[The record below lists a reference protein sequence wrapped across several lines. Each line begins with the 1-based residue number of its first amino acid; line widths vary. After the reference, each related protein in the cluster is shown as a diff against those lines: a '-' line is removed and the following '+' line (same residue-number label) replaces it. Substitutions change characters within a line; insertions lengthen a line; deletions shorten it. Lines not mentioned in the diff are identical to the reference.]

1 MSRIISFGKSDAG
14 LRRSNNE
21 DALVLKPEWGL
32 FAVAD
37 GMGGAASG
45 EVASGIFSDT
55 ALEVFSGM
63 SKRSEEETVE
73 FVQKTFQL
81 AHERILSSSQK
92 NPEQKGMGCTAELIA
107 FYDTNYVMGHV
118 GDSRTYLHRQGQLR
132 QITKDHSLVQEQ
144 VDQGIISSH
153 EVRTHSL
160 KHVILRAVGIEETL
174 ALDIIKGKCL
184 DGDIFLL
191 CSDGLT
197 DMVEDSVIQQ
207 TLALSLN
214 LDQKVE
220 KLIDFAKSAGG
231 RDNITIILCEIMP

>member
-21 DALVLKPEWGL
+21 DALVLKPELGL

-37 GMGGAASG
+37 GMGGAESG
-45 EVASGIFSDT
+45 EVASRIFSDT
-55 ALEVFSGM
+55 AYEVFSGI

-144 VDQGIISSH
+144 VDQGIIQPHQDTSP
-153 EVRTHSL
+153 T
-160 KHVILRAVGIEETL
+160 
-174 ALDIIKGKCL
+174 
-184 DGDIFLL
+184 
-191 CSDGLT
+191 
-197 DMVEDSVIQQ
+197 
-207 TLALSLN
+207 
-214 LDQKVE
+214 
-220 KLIDFAKSAGG
+220 
-231 RDNITIILCEIMP
+231 

>member
-55 ALEVFSGM
+55 AHDVFSAI
-63 SKRSEEETVE
+63 SKRSEEEIVE
-73 FVQKTFQL
+73 FVQNTFQL
-81 AHERILSSSQK
+81 AHERILSSAQQ
-92 NPEQKGMGCTAELIA
+92 NPKHNGMGCTAELIA
-107 FYDTNYVMGHV
+107 FYNSNYVMGHV
-118 GDSRTYLHRQGQLR
+118 GDSRTYLLRQGQLR

-144 VDQGIISSH
+144 FDQGIISRQ

-160 KHVILRAVGIEETL
+160 KHVILRAVGINETL
-174 ALDIIKGKCL
+174 ALDIIKGRCL
-184 DGDIFLL
+184 EGDIFML

-197 DMVEDSVIQQ
+197 DMVEDNVIQQ
-207 TLALSLN
+207 TLSLSA
-214 LDQKVE
+214 DIDKKVE
-220 KLIDFAKSAGG
+220 RLIDLAKSAGG
-231 RDNITIILCEIMP
+231 LDNITLILCEILP

>member
-1 MSRIISFGKSDAG
+1 MSKIISFGKSDAG

-21 DALVLKPEWGL
+21 DIFVLKPESGL

-45 EVASGIFSDT
+45 EVASGIFHDT
-55 ALEVFSGM
+55 ALEVFSGI
-63 SKRSEEETVE
+63 SSRSEVETVE
-73 FVQKTFQL
+73 FVQRTFQL
-81 AHERILSSSQK
+81 SHERILSSTQQ
-92 NPEQKGMGCTAELIA
+92 NPEHKGMGCTAELIA
-107 FYDTNYVMGHV
+107 FYNSNYVLGHV
-118 GDSRTYLHRQGQLR
+118 GDSRTYLLRQGQLR

-160 KHVILRAVGIEETL
+160 KHVILRAVGISETL
-174 ALDIIKGKCL
+174 ALDIIKGRCL

-197 DMVEDSVIQQ
+197 DMIEDYVIQE
-207 TLALSLN
+207 TLQLSIA

-220 KLIDFAKSAGG
+220 KLIDRAKSAGG
-231 RDNITIILCEIMP
+231 RDNITVILCESLP

>member
-1 MSRIISFGKSDAG
+1 MVETKNYRLLNKGVRLLQAIAVVAMVS
-14 LRRSNNE
+14 LP
-21 DALVLKPEWGL
+21 LM
-32 FAVAD
+32 AVAQEAQP
-37 GMGGAASG
+37 AASG
-45 EVASGIFSDT
+45 EVASRIFSDT
-55 ALEVFSGM
+55 AYEVFSGI

-81 AHERILSSSQK
+81 AHERILSSSQQ
-92 NPEQKGMGCTAELIA
+92 NPEHKGMGCTAELIA

-118 GDSRTYLHRQGQLR
+118 GDSRTYLLRQGQLR

-144 VDQGIISSH
+144 VDQGIISTH

-174 ALDIIKGKCL
+174 ALDIIKGRCQ

-220 KLIDFAKSAGG
+220 KLIDLAKSEGG
-231 RDNITIILCEIMP
+231 RDNITIILCEIIP